1 VKRAAAHFRRSPR
14 LHISNRYFLN
24 VSRVLLVVLLGLIS
38 ASPQDNVASIIQRS
52 VEANNRD
59 WAAAPKFDYSERE
72 RDNDGSKTYTVTMLF
87 GSPYERLVAI
97 NDNPLSPQRE
107 REEQKKFE
115 NAVSQRRNESQA
127 RRSARIAKFEAERK
141 RDHTMMEQLTRAFD
155 FRLLG
160 RENLKGHK
168 VFVIGA
174 TPRQDYR
181 PPNRDSQVLT
191 GMEGKLWVDE
201 ETFQWVKVEAH
212 VTRPVGIMGFLA
224 RVDPGTQF
232 QLEKLPVSGDIWLAT
247 HFSVKSNTQVML
259 LVRRR
264 SEHDEAYYDYHPA
277 SPSSASVGR
286 AAAKTSESIA
296 KSH

>member
-1 VKRAAAHFRRSPR
+1 

-277 SPSSASVGR
+277 SASPSSASVGR
-286 AAAKTSESIA
+286 AVAKTSENIA